1 MPLMPG
7 AEPYVADGGPVG
19 VLVVHG
25 FTGCPQSMRP
35 WAEHLAAAG
44 YTVSLPRLPGHGTR
58 WEDLQLTRW
67 PDWYGEVD
75 NAFTALAS
83 RCDQVFVMGLSM
95 GGTLSLRLAEER
107 PAEVSGLVL
116 VNPSIMMK
124 DPRLIVMP
132 ILRRIMA
139 TQPGIASDIKKP
151 GVTELAYEKVP
162 LQAFASLIELW
173 SRVRADLDRITAPIL
188 MFRST
193 TDHVVQ
199 PINGETLRKE
209 VHSPLEERLLE
220 DSYHVATLDN
230 DAPLIF
236 DGSVRFVQEHTTAAA
251 GG

>member
-7 AEPYVADGGPVG
+7 AEPFFADGGPVG

-35 WAEHLAAAG
+35 WAEHLAKAG

-67 PDWYGEVD
+67 PDWYGEID
-75 NAFTALAS
+75 NAFSALAA

-95 GGTLSLRLAEER
+95 GGTLSLRLAEQR
-107 PAEVSGLVL
+107 PKEISGLVL

-132 ILRRIMA
+132 ILRRIVA

-162 LQAFASLIELW
+162 LNAFASLIELW

-188 MFRST
+188 MFRSSI
-193 TDHVVQ
+193 DHVVQ
-199 PINGETLRKE
+199 AINGETLRKE
-209 VHSPLEERLLE
+209 VRAPLEERIL
-220 DSYHVATLDN
+220 DNSFHVATLDN
-230 DAPLIF
+230 DAPAIF
-236 DGSVRFVQEHTTAAA
+236 DASVQFVQEHTTAPAS
-251 GG
+251 G